1 MRKQIAILL
10 VLLFSLC
17 MPAVS
22 ARADDAVYSEG
33 PFYYTFADG
42 SITIVGY
49 FGRDKVVH
57 VPASIAGYPVNAI
70 APGAF
75 AGTDVEVIYLPD
87 TIMVVGEGG
96 TGTARV
102 VYAGESLPTATPD
115 ATDPPAQGAA
125 TPKPTKKPGKSTPAP
140 TAAATAESGHDETT
154 VDDDAQPPTPFQP
167 TATPEP
173 TPEVTEAPT
182 AAPAATEAPA
192 AETSAPKEEKPVES
206 TAAPTATPTPQDEP
220 AGASKGVNWGAVGVV
235 AAVLAGGGAF
245 LAARKKKK
253 ES

>member
-1 MRKQIAILL
+1 MKRIISLTITMLL
-10 VLLFSLC
+10 MLC
-17 MPAVS
+17 LGTGS
-22 ARADDAVYSEG
+22 ARADDTVYSEG

-115 ATDPPAQGAA
+115 ATEPPAQGAA
-125 TPKPTKKPGKSTPAP
+125 TPKPTKKPAKP
-140 TAAATAESGHDETT
+140 TATSTSVVEGQDDETT

-167 TATPEP
+167 SPTPEP

-182 AAPAATEAPA
+182 AAPEATEAPA
-192 AETSAPKEEKPVES
+192 AETSAPKEEKPVEP
-206 TAAPTATPTPQDEP
+206 TAAPTATPTPQDES